1 MLLTMLQIKLYKTF
15 GNHGRAKNTELPKKW
30 IYGVPWLNPV
40 HLISVRSVSSQQA
53 LDLDFSDHQKVFRF
67 KSTGDLLRS
76 LAILK
81 ICSINSFVENALP
94 VMRKC
99 EQLFGERMF
108 AMVARPT
115 FYRQFV
121 GGETEEELRSTC
133 DRLKEAG
140 IHLMVCPALEED
152 EGESGAEM
160 KYENNA
166 AYITEIGRIMIRAG
180 EERPCLQFKV

>member
-121 GGETEEELRSTC
+121 GGETEEELRHSEQTFSLQYLKHS
-133 DRLKEAG
+133 DREYSIK
-140 IHLMVCPALEED
+140 
-152 EGESGAEM
+152 
-160 KYENNA
+160 
-166 AYITEIGRIMIRAG
+166 R
-180 EERPCLQFKV
+180 RPSFTICVSFYYA